1 MVLASGSPRRLELLG
16 ALCDAADV
24 ELVVDPADVDETEQ
38 PGERPTDY
46 VRRLAVAKA
55 EVVVARRPGTVVVGA
70 DTTVDLDGHILAKP
84 VDAADAGVMLARLS
98 ARTHRV
104 HTGVAV
110 VSSSHT
116 STAVVT
122 SFVSMAPLIRD
133 PCGGQREQRG
143 RAPAHHPGRAARSA
157 RRPRRSPSLIVAG
170 RRSPSL
176 AGGVSTRHLR
186 LLTRWAVVYPWHS
199 HRSSANPHVQPT

>member
-46 VRRLAVAKA
+46 VQRLAAAKA
-55 EVVVARRPGTVVVGA
+55 EVVAARRPGTVVVGA

-122 SFVSMAPLIRD
+122 SFVSMAPLT
-133 PCGGQREQRG
+133 
-143 RAPAHHPGRAARSA
+143 RAAIDWYVATGEPLDKAGAYAVQGVGAAFVTRVVGSVSNVVGLPLTTLA
-157 RRPRRSPSLIVAG
+157 ELLAAHGVHVGHRR
-170 RRSPSL
+170 
-176 AGGVSTRHLR
+176 
-186 LLTRWAVVYPWHS
+186 
-199 HRSSANPHVQPT
+199 

>member
-122 SFVSMAPLIRD
+122 SFVSMAPLNKAGAYAVQGVGAAFVTRVVGSVSNVVGL
-133 PCGGQREQRG
+133 PLTTLAELL
-143 RAPAHHPGRAARSA
+143 AAHGVHVGH
-157 RRPRRSPSLIVAG
+157 RR
-170 RRSPSL
+170 
-176 AGGVSTRHLR
+176 
-186 LLTRWAVVYPWHS
+186 
-199 HRSSANPHVQPT
+199 